1 MRRKALNRNSCL
13 KKKRRIKRRVELM
26 RLKNNK
32 LSENESNIEINKITI

>member
-32 LSENESNIEINKITI
+32 LSECENNMEISEISI